1 MFLVEHFEHFC
12 FFLTFWETANDVW
25 KLTEKSPKVFISGKK
40 KDYVLA
46 LNCLSFTEIISHI
59 EKCIYVQ
66 VQYLEINSFAM
77 IS

>member
-40 KDYVLA
+40 GLCISTE
-46 LNCLSFTEIISHI
+46 LFSFTEIISHI